1 MDAPQGA
8 PAGLLH
14 DGLDRAGIALH
25 VLLEVFEH
33 ADASGLLFGLPA
45 QGLEGLP
52 AGGKAL
58 VPLLLTEFIAVDRVL
73 QGRDRLV
80 AFLEVLLR
88 FFHFRGQVQVQG
100 AAFAGGLFRP
110 CGPVADLLDGGLGR
124 GLPDAGIGQ
133 FGGEFGQLFG
143 VGVLRLLLP
152 ADGRLEVLALFGDG
166 LHFGLFL
173 VDSGLEGSDG
183 FVRLGDVPPA
193 LLLLRVVGLLV
204 LFETG
209 NGLVVELYGVL
220 RDGDLRVAVGDLFF
234 VAGRRHADL
243 FDL

>member
-1 MDAPQGA
+1 M
-8 PAGLLH
+8 
-14 DGLDRAGIALH
+14 
-25 VLLEVFEH
+25 
-33 ADASGLLFGLPA
+33 
-45 QGLEGLP
+45 
-52 AGGKAL
+52 
-58 VPLLLTEFIAVDRVL
+58 
-73 QGRDRLV
+73 
-80 AFLEVLLR
+80 
-88 FFHFRGQVQVQG
+88 
-100 AAFAGGLFRP
+100 
-110 CGPVADLLDGGLGR
+110 
-124 GLPDAGIGQ
+124 
-133 FGGEFGQLFG
+133 
-143 VGVLRLLLP
+143 GVLRLLLP

-173 VDSGLEGSDG
+173 VDPGLEGSDG